1 MTTDLDLAER
11 SVIGSVLL
19 SNGKI
24 LDDLDFNPADYRH
37 PVYETVHRT
46 AQAMKAAGKPVDLVT
61 VMGELTA
68 AGERYDPAMLHQ
80 AVTDTPVWENADY
93 YAGIVADAATGRRL
107 VAAGAKA
114 KQLVEAGG
122 DMPEIVEAVR
132 RDVDNAQ
139 SSARAQPV
147 KFLADTIEGT
157 INLIEADVSAIPTPW
172 PSMNEM
178 ITGFM
183 PGAVYVVGARPGVGK
198 SIVALQAAQ
207 AMLAHGSVAFV
218 SLEMSVDDL
227 NIRLMS
233 SELEI
238 NMKKLI
244 DGNLD
249 DRDWARTATW
259 LREATGRPLAVFDNA
274 GGTITDIKRFVRS
287 VNRRKPLAGIVV
299 DYLQLMNPPTGD
311 KRPRHEFV
319 SAMSRE
325 LKILAMEYQVP
336 VVILSQLNRGSTA
349 REDQRP
355 MISDLRESGA
365 IEQDADVV
373 ILLHRVYPGPN
384 EYEIGLAV
392 AKNRRGRTGS
402 FTAEF
407 RGHYSRIDEAG
418 A

>member
-46 AQAMKAAGKPVDLVT
+46 AQAMKAAGKPVDIVT

-68 AGERYDPAMLHQ
+68 AGERYEPAMLHQ

-147 KFLADTIEGT
+147 EFLADTLPGT
-157 INLIEADVSAIPTPW
+157 IDMLDSEVTATPTPW
-172 PSMNEM
+172 PTMNDL
-178 ITGFM
+178 ITGLL

-198 SIVALQAAQ
+198 SVVAVQLAQ
-207 AMLAHGSVAFV
+207 ALLASGSVAFV
-218 SLEMSVDDL
+218 SLEMNRDDVNL
-227 NIRLMS
+227 RLMS

-238 NMKKLI
+238 NMGKLVNR
-244 DGNLD
+244 NLD
-249 DRDWARTATW
+249 EHDWTKVSAWLRTAS
-259 LREATGRPLAVFDNA
+259 ERPLAVLDKPGA
-274 GGTITDIKRFVRS
+274 TITDIKRFVRS

-325 LKILAMEYQVP
+325 LKILALDMNVP
-336 VVILSQLNRGSTA
+336 VVVLSQLNRGSTA
-349 REDQRP
+349 REDTRP
-355 MISDLRESGA
+355 QISDLRESGA

-373 ILLHRVYPGPN
+373 LLLHREFPGDKQ
-384 EYEIGLAV
+384 YEIGLAV